1 MSREYHSAENQRILS
16 KLVEREVICCMS
28 YEMDKLLSVNT
39 ELNDEDLPSWEEVE
53 NIYNYVCPECG
64 DVVSDLDEVAE
75 EDSEGNTVF
84 ICNNCGNTTEDE
96 WDEEPAEVFEWW
108 MVSNFLAREL
118 KKRGEVIL
126 TWGNGKYWGR
136 CTTGQAIM
144 MDYIIC
150 KIAEDMEILVGQK
163 YSWEEK

>member
-16 KLVEREVICCMS
+16 KLVERDMS

-96 WDEEPAEVFEWW
+96 WDQELAEVFEWW

-126 TWGNGKYWGR
+126 TWGSGKYWGR
-136 CTTGQAIM
+136 CTTGQSIM